1 MGRGRILIKINMGF
15 HKRYIS
21 NEQVIEI
28 YKTSGIEGVKDWY
41 TKGVDALIL
50 ETGLSSEID
59 DILSGNYE
67 PSVDLTKTTKWSTI
81 SDMILTKIKE

>member
-1 MGRGRILIKINMGF
+1 MGF

-21 NEQVIEI
+21 EEQIIEI

-59 DILSGNYE
+59 DILSDNYE
-67 PSVDLTKTTKWSTI
+67 PSLDLDETTKWSTV
-81 SDMILTKIKE
+81 SDMILTKINK

>member
-1 MGRGRILIKINMGF
+1 MGF
-15 HKRYIS
+15 NKRYIGEERVVQTYQ
-21 NEQVIEI
+21 N
-28 YKTSGIEGVKDWY
+28 YGIEGVKDLY

-67 PSVDLTKTTKWSTI
+67 PSLDLDETTKWSTI
-81 SDMILTKIKE
+81 SDMILGKIKKQT

>member
-1 MGRGRILIKINMGF
+1 MGF

-21 NEQVIEI
+21 DEQVIEI

-67 PSVDLTKTTKWSTI
+67 PSLDLDETTKWSTI
-81 SDMILTKIKE
+81 SDMILGKIKKQT

>member
-1 MGRGRILIKINMGF
+1 MGF
-15 HKRYIS
+15 NKRYIGK
-21 NEQVIEI
+21 EKVIET
-28 YKTSGIEGVKDWY
+28 YHTYGINGVKDLY

-67 PSVDLTKTTKWSTI
+67 PPLDLNETTKWSTI
-81 SDMILTKIKE
+81 TDMILTKIEK

>member
-1 MGRGRILIKINMGF
+1 MGF
-15 HKRYIS
+15 NKRYIG
-21 NEQVIEI
+21 EERVIET
-28 YKTSGIEGVKDWY
+28 YQTYGIKGVKDLY

-67 PSVDLTKTTKWSTI
+67 PSVDLTETTKWSTI

>member
-1 MGRGRILIKINMGF
+1 MGF

-41 TKGVDALIL
+41 TKGVDALVL

-67 PSVDLTKTTKWSTI
+67 PSVDLTETTKWSTI

>member
-1 MGRGRILIKINMGF
+1 MGF

-21 NEQVIEI
+21 DEQVIEI

-67 PSVDLTKTTKWSTI
+67 PSLDLDETTKWSTI
-81 SDMILTKIKE
+81 SDMILGKIKK